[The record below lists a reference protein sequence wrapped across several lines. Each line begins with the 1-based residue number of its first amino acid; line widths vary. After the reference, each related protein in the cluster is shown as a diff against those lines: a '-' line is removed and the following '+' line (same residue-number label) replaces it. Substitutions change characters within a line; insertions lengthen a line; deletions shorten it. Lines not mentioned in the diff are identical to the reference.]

1 AGDRQLIADR
11 LPIDIRDV
19 TNLGHLPVT
28 DIEVT
33 RVIAVQHVDNELAMR
48 ENLLVPLNG
57 DLAIAGGHVVLT
69 EHELQRVRVTRLNQS
84 QRKRGAKL
92 GLNGA
97 ALRAAPC
104 ANLLS
109 GPLGR
114 LSDALIGHIPDG
126 HIRSIEGAI
135 KACGTL
141 GPHGGG
147 KHASG
152 TGKIQPANGH
162 MAGTGA
168 CNNTTSKK
176 AWCCFRATK
185 A

>member
-1 AGDRQLIADR
+1 
-11 LPIDIRDV
+11 
-19 TNLGHLPVT
+19 
-28 DIEVT
+28 
-33 RVIAVQHVDNELAMR
+33 
-48 ENLLVPLNG
+48 LVPLNG

-69 EHELQRVRVTRLNQS
+69 EHELQRVSVTRLNQS

-97 ALRAAPC
+97 DLSAAPS

-109 GPLGR
+109 GPLRR
-114 LSDALIGHIPDG
+114 LSDALIGHVPDG
-126 HIRSIEGAI
+126 DIRGIVGAI

-152 TGKIQPANGH
+152 HGKIRLANSNI
-162 MAGTGA
+162 AGTGA
-168 CNNTTSKK
+168 CHNISPK
-176 AWCCFRATK
+176 
-185 A
+185 